1 MAGLG
6 EERGGGGGETGL
18 ERTGGVWEG
27 RGAQTRLPSMM
38 DGGCLRGKKAVD
50 GGMAAVQRN
59 KRRGRLNKK
68 IHHWGKGIR
77 LIEGPVKERD
87 NLRGVKVKIW

>member
-1 MAGLG
+1 M
-6 EERGGGGGETGL
+6 GGGAGL

-38 DGGCLRGKKAVD
+38 DGGCLRGEKKQLMVAWP
-50 GGMAAVQRN
+50 QRKGK